1 MFSPAQVIDAV
12 QNGKRQF
19 VEVFVQEPTL
29 RAELLKLIDAQT
41 AFAKA
46 TSESALNVATTFV
59 KSTIPNPNN
68 K

>member
-12 QNGKRQF
+12 QNGKKQF

-41 AFAKA
+41 TFAK
-46 TSESALNVATTFV
+46 TSAESALTVATTLV
-59 KSTIPNPNN
+59 NSTLPKN

>member
-1 MFSPAQVIDAV
+1 MFSPVQVIDAV

-19 VEVFVQEPTL
+19 VEVFVQEPVL

-41 AFAKA
+41 VFAKA
-46 TSESALNVATTFV
+46 TTESALTVATTFV
-59 KSTIPNPNN
+59 KSTIPNT

>member
-1 MFSPAQVIDAV
+1 MFSPVQVIDAV

-41 AFAKA
+41 VFAKA
-46 TSESALNVATTFV
+46 TTESALTVATTFV
-59 KSTIPNPNN
+59 KSTIPDN

>member
-29 RAELLKLIDAQT
+29 RAEMLKLIDAQT
-41 AFAKA
+41 TFAKA
-46 TSESALNVATTFV
+46 TVESALTVATTFV
-59 KSTIPNPNN
+59 NSTFPT
-68 K
+68 KK